1 MQTTSKKAQL
11 LRAARDEFAQ
21 YGARGARIDGILAAA
36 NVNKRHLY
44 EIFGTKEELYLSVL
58 SDVSREIEADF
69 SAAVWPDSAAGCC
82 ETYAALLTAR
92 GDFAVLRHW
101 ETLSPTIH
109 GPRILKT
116 ADDLQT
122 ELENKI
128 AASLGRKRDDELLAN
143 AFDNIRILCELF
155 AMSLALMT
163 QKRRFSDEYAHPNAN
178 GNDAECRDLQR
189 VCGRILND
197 MRNCF
202 EEIPFG

>member
-69 SAAVWPDSAAGCC
+69 AAAVWPGDAGGCC
-82 ETYAALLTAR
+82 ETYAGLLTAR

-109 GPRILKT
+109 GPRIQKT
-116 ADDLQT
+116 ADDLRIA
-122 ELENKI
+122 LENKI
-128 AASLGRKRDDELLAN
+128 AAALGRSRDDELLAN
-143 AFDNIRILCELF
+143 AFENLRILCELF
-155 AMSLALMT
+155 TMSLALMT
-163 QKRRFSDEYAHPNAN
+163 QKRRFSDEYARPNDCKN
-178 GNDAECRDLQR
+178 GGESRDLQR
-189 VCGRILND
+189 VCGRILSD

-202 EEIPFG
+202 EKIPF